1 MVSVIK
7 ALWRVLASPG
17 RLLVGLALAY
27 VPIVNIAATGY
38 GIRVLREG
46 SQPASLPRWEGWS
59 RLAVDGLL
67 AWLVTLIYLIPIGI
81 VEAAAASSALEAGSD
96 VLLLLRTA
104 ALLAALL
111 LLPAALCAFAARG
124 FWSALRLP
132 SVIRISLSFGYLF
145 VWLLFL
151 ALFVALLAVILLGPA
166 FFAYAVPA
174 ILFLLWLLTASLFA
188 ALEPRA

>member
-1 MVSVIK
+1 MIGVIK
-7 ALWRVLASPG
+7 GLWRVLASPS
-17 RLLVGLALAY
+17 RLLLGLVLAY
-27 VPIVNIAATGY
+27 VPIVNLAATGY

-46 SQPASLPRWEGWS
+46 PHPTSLPRWEGWG

-67 AWLVTLIYLIPIGI
+67 AWLITLIYLLPIAA
-81 VEAAAASSALEAGSD
+81 VEAAAASSAFEAQSD

-104 ALLAALL
+104 ALLVALL

-132 SVIRISLSFGYLF
+132 SVIRRSLSFGYLF

-151 ALFVALLAVILLGPA
+151 AMGAALIAVIVLGPS
-166 FFAYAVPA
+166 FLAYAVPA
-174 ILFLLWLLTASLFA
+174 ILFLLWLLTASVFA